1 MEHLKVRID
10 KWLWSIRFFK
20 SRSIATEVCKS
31 GNVQIKEKDV
41 KASFMVQI
49 GDYINIKKNGILY
62 TIEVIKLID
71 KRVGAPIAQECF
83 IDHTPEEELNKFELW
98 FAARSGKSEFRER
111 GAGRPTKKERRLIDA
126 FKEDD
131 DEQELA

>member
-1 MEHLKVRID
+1 MKVRAD

-20 SRSIATEVCKS
+20 SRSIATEACKS
-31 GNVQIKEKDV
+31 GNVTLKKKDI
-41 KASFMVQI
+41 KASYLIQT
-49 GDYINIKKNGILY
+49 GDFLTIKKNGILY

-83 IDHTPEEELNKFELW
+83 LDHTPEEEMNKFELW

-111 GAGRPTKKERRLIDA
+111 GTGRPTKKERRLIDA
-126 FKEDD
+126 FKEDED
-131 DEQELA
+131 VLAP